1 MRACFTVPGEPTGK
15 GRART
20 VRNGGITRTFTPEK
34 TVLYEN
40 LIKVEFQNQCRGV
53 YFEKGRPLE
62 MLVMAYY
69 AIPASASKKKREQM
83 IDGSIRPLKKADS
96 SNVLKAVEDAL
107 NKVAYDDDVQIVETH
122 ISRFYGDI
130 PRVEVLIKDIEW
142 RKEKEDAQ

>member
-53 YFEKGRPLE
+53 FFPKGTPVRME
-62 MLVMAYY
+62 VKAYLK
-69 AIPASASKKKREQM
+69 IPDSASKKKHDLMASGE
-83 IDGSIRPLKKADS
+83 IRPLKKPDS
-96 SNVLKAVEDAL
+96 SNILKTVEDSL
-107 NKVAYDDDVQIVETH
+107 NSVAYHDDVQIVETV
-122 ISRFYGDI
+122 IDRFYSDT
-130 PRVEVLIKDIEW
+130 PRVEVLIKELTYEEIT
-142 RKEKEDAQ
+142 